1 MQYTSK
7 SLESGVWSRESGVAS
22 LKSGVWSR
30 ESGIRSLESGVGVS
44 VKKGGERSE
53 SGFAPNGL
61 QTPDSGLQTS
71 FMDTGHLAKQRVKLN
86 GLLNLAVSVQ
96 TGGAT
101 LLSRRII

>member
-1 MQYTSK
+1 
-7 SLESGVWSRESGVAS
+7 
-22 LKSGVWSR
+22 
-30 ESGIRSLESGVGVS
+30 VGVS

-101 LLSRRII
+101 AVVEDHLSIGVSKTDKGNHCYGIPGARRRHRISPSANRFAQQED